1 MILRILQ
8 KIKSVNLSQV
18 LYQPADPWRKND
30 AIMTSKRSRFDIEF
44 TSLLHRVPVRQACL
58 AKFNFLFF
66 IWMIGPY
73 KAIRL
78 ACRNDC
84 CVSFGYINN
93 ENYTGGQN
101 NGAAQG
107 NVNHDVN
114 MGLWDH
120 AFVAVS
126 CRNDKKMAL
135 NWPIHRGIKRM
146 EQLT

>member
-1 MILRILQ
+1 
-8 KIKSVNLSQV
+8 
-18 LYQPADPWRKND
+18 
-30 AIMTSKRSRFDIEF
+30 
-44 TSLLHRVPVRQACL
+44 
-58 AKFNFLFF
+58 
-66 IWMIGPY
+66 MIGTY
-73 KAIRL
+73 KATRL

-114 MGLWDH
+114 MRLWDH

-126 CRNDKKMAL
+126 CRNDKKNGA
-135 NWPIHRGIKRM
+135 
-146 EQLT
+146 